1 MSPVTTPLHPA
12 LMVPMKKDHN
22 NGVETSNT
30 LSTFLRPP
38 VFTDKVEEREYLK
51 FRLAQAFRIFG
62 KLGYDE
68 GVAGHITVRVGYF
81 VVYNLRYFHRQLLES
96 RTLSRPDVFGSIP
109 LDCISHLSNQ
119 EIYCLW
125 TTLGPF

>member
-22 NGVETSNT
+22 NGVITSNT

-62 KLGYDE
+62 NLGFNE
-68 GVAGHITVRVGYF
+68 GVAGHITVRVG
-81 VVYNLRYFHRQLLES
+81 LR
-96 RTLSRPDVFGSIP
+96 
-109 LDCISHLSNQ
+109 
-119 EIYCLW
+119 
-125 TTLGPF
+125 